1 MPPVTSPT
9 RTTVARTVIAASTSL
24 ASAVPPAFSERG
36 HRGSDRGGDDGNHP
50 GGTDDEADPQAS
62 PAPRSVTES
71 AEKAAET
78 NHHPQRHREEQGR
91 ENTTEDRPPDWIAMH
106 ATARRATFQAAA
118 PPAFLDC
125 PQGRRVESRNRP
137 QRFRPAAVVALNR
150 RLIQRGDSS
159 ISRDR
164 R

>member
-1 MPPVTSPT
+1 M
-9 RTTVARTVIAASTSL
+9 ARTVIAASASL
-24 ASAVPPAFSERG
+24 ASAVAAAIGQRG
-36 HRGSDRGGDDGNHP
+36 HRGSDRGGDDGDHP
-50 GGTDDEADPQAS
+50 DGTDDEADPQAC

-71 AEKAAET
+71 AEEGAET

-118 PPAFLDC
+118 PPMLLDC

-137 QRFRPAAVVALNR
+137 QRFRPATVVALNR